1 MEKIKVEKKTLIDAL
16 VKNRA
21 EHKRIYDEAFQ
32 GFKEEAIETAGKI
45 LDAAKD
51 AEHLGVIR
59 LSLGLTPPAN
69 NLKDYDRAIGMLE
82 MSIDNEVEITSLEFQ
97 HYIQD
102 DWGWKNSFLLSN
114 TKYLKH

>member
-1 MEKIKVEKKTLIDAL
+1 MATIFPPPPILR
-16 VKNRA
+16 RA
-21 EHKRIYDEAFQ
+21 ISDFTKLLNEQPSHFEAYLSR
-32 GFKEEAIETAGKI
+32 G
-45 LDAAKD
+45 LAK
-51 AEHLGVIR
+51 A
-59 LSLGLTPPAN
+59 SLGDHALAV
-69 NLKDYDRAIGMLE
+69 KDYDRAIGMLE